1 MSCRSSAEVSRRI
14 RRTIGR
20 GQASSNR
27 IEAKAKVQH
36 QKAIE
41 TALKLKEMC
50 FSIAQIVK
58 ATSLTIDEIEK
69 LK

>member
-14 RRTIGR
+14 RKTIGR

-27 IEAKAKVQH
+27 VEAKAKAQR

-41 TALKLKEMC
+41 TAFNLKEMC

-58 ATSLTIDEIEK
+58 ATSLTIGEIDK